1 MNEKLATTSKFDLTR
16 FSNSGIPDTVQIS
29 LNRYI
34 LLFSVLEKLLNVI
47 SFFLSKIH
55 CCCFPNFFSRR
66 CLLLVVMERGTEE
79 KRIERFETIRSQ
91 FRLAVV
97 CTRAIVY

>member
-47 SFFLSKIH
+47 YFSK
-55 CCCFPNFFSRR
+55 S
-66 CLLLVVMERGTEE
+66 
-79 KRIERFETIRSQ
+79 
-91 FRLAVV
+91 
-97 CTRAIVY
+97 

>member
-1 MNEKLATTSKFDLTR
+1 MS
-16 FSNSGIPDTVQIS
+16 
-29 LNRYI
+29 YI
-34 LLFSVLEKLLNVI
+34 FPNPKKHLINVFI

-66 CLLLVVMERGTEE
+66 YLLLVVMERGTEE
-79 KRIERFETIRSQ
+79 KRIERFETIRSR